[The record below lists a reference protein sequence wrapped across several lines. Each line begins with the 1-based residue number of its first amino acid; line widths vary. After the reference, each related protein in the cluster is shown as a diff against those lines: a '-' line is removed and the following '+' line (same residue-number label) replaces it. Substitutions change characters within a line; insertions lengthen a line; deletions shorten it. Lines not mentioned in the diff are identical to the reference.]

1 MSSYDIRCLCSCGIS
16 WQDGARALMFLWVS
30 WGGADALVTPKT
42 VGSIAN
48 VFKSLQRLEAEETLC
63 ADRRMLTDPKPVNGL
78 AGSLAA
84 EGDMG
89 LWSLEANSD
98 IPQAYFTCGASSH
111 CSFVS
116 TR

>member
-1 MSSYDIRCLCSCGIS
+1 
-16 WQDGARALMFLWVS
+16 MFLWVS
-30 WGGADALVTPKT
+30 WGGADSLVTPKT